1 MPKNEEGEF
10 ELVLGNK
17 QLLSMF
23 FVVVVLLGV
32 FFVMGYIVGRNSAP
46 LTAVESAPTKPQTK
60 PLDVTPSQAPEA
72 TAPASTAPET
82 SAKPASKEPVETA
95 KSEAP
100 ASQAKV
106 ETKKSEAKAEIPAA
120 SKAAQ
125 AQQPA
130 PGSTYLQLVATT
142 KHDADAMVDVLR
154 KNSFP
159 AIDNE
164 VPDKPGLYRVLV
176 GPVNS
181 AADYN
186 KLKAD
191 LQSKGFEGNR
201 AFKKTF

>member
-1 MPKNEEGEF
+1 MPKNDEGEF
-10 ELVLGNK
+10 ELILGNK

-60 PLDVTPSQAPEA
+60 PLDVTPSQ
-72 TAPASTAPET
+72 PASPET
-82 SAKPASKEPVETA
+82 TPESSAKPAEKAPPPATTA
-95 KSEAP
+95 KAETP

-106 ETKKSEAKAEIPAA
+106 ETKKSEAKAETPAPG
-120 SKAAQ
+120 KAAQ
-125 AQQPA
+125 SQQPA

-154 KNSFP
+154 KNNFP